1 MGNRAFV
8 VSASTSHLR
17 TPGGEMNAFLLIL
30 STLFLHASIATAASN
45 ETTTNALSL
54 SKENQINISKR
65 LIEIIESDPLLTEV
79 TPIVHG
85 VEQSVLSS
93 GEDAKWIS
101 PVSVSYKSVPNK
113 YCRLATSDVNMKNT
127 SVIPLPP
134 QALHDFCLKLKN
146 QYLIDATGDG
156 VRDVAQL
163 VFIKS
168 NRGNFGIHEVLIYLA
183 DPTSEGGYCY
193 SAQASRQLPP
203 TSMNSAEAANRAL
216 REARKRLAKER
227 FSCH

>member
-1 MGNRAFV
+1 MR
-8 VSASTSHLR
+8 ASTPHLR
-17 TPGGEMNAFLLIL
+17 TLGEKTNAFLLIF
-30 STLFLHASIATAASN
+30 SALFLHEPTAIAAPN
-45 ETTTNALSL
+45 EATTTALAL
-54 SKENQINISKR
+54 SKESQIKISKR
-65 LIEIIESDPLLTEV
+65 LIEILEKDPLMAEAK
-79 TPIVHG
+79 PIARG
-85 VEQSVLSS
+85 IEQSVLRA

-101 PVSVSYKSVPNK
+101 PVSVIYKSVPNK

-168 NRGNFGIHEVLIYLA
+168 NRGNFGVHEVLIYLA

-203 TSMNSAEAANRAL
+203 TSMNSAKAANKAL
-216 REARKRLAKER
+216 REARKRLEKKR
-227 FSCH
+227 FSCD